1 MKDFSDIIEIAMNE
15 VSGKYAWDWIARI
28 SQFNRR
34 IGSKDFHEIVK
45 QIMNELEKYEL
56 DELQIHK
63 YPADGKTKT
72 WEYIGAPSWDV
83 KSAELRL
90 TKPKEELICRFQD
103 IPMCVLGYSKSC
115 NVSAELIDVGTGIRE
130 EDYEGKD
137 VKGKIVLMSAPK
149 LLVTAQYVEKGAL
162 GVIVYPTPEKAAGY
176 RDMTVYN
183 RFPIKADILEKNT
196 FGFSITQ
203 EKALYL
209 KDLLKKGPVF
219 IEANIN
225 VDVFDENLEVISAAI
240 YGSEKLEEEIILTAH
255 LCHPAP
261 GANDNA
267 SGSAGLIEL
276 VRALTSLIKKG
287 ILTRPIRTIRF
298 LWVPEFDGTF
308 PWAKENEIRV
318 KNSIVNLNLDMIGED
333 PMKIGEPFEICHAPY
348 STPSILNDIIR
359 YYTEIIADH
368 PKGIEINGTKV
379 CMKYR
384 IIPFAGGSDH
394 QVFVDTALGIPG
406 IMLNH
411 SDPLWHTSLDTI
423 DNCDPTELKRVI
435 GIAFCIAYFFAT
447 VNNEMFYYLI
457 PILERGFYDRLGKT
471 KGLLMKIYN
480 HLNNEK
486 DEVQK
491 EEKAYFGLALIKAS
505 DHYEKEILE
514 SFRRFGPYNDDKQ
527 EILSLKQKEINR
539 WTENQNILWIEL
551 CKEVGI
557 NIKSHNEPEEFANKW
572 SRAFLGVPNFM
583 DLLSIAMSSQYQ
595 DIKAPEPPEL
605 WFGDLHEIQNLVGL
619 SYDLKMISAMLSLEY
634 QHLFYPSELNKLMKF
649 LVSKE
654 ILKEA

>member
-447 VNNEMFYYLI
+447 VNNEMFY
-457 PILERGFYDRLGKT
+457 
-471 KGLLMKIYN
+471 
-480 HLNNEK
+480 
-486 DEVQK
+486 
-491 EEKAYFGLALIKAS
+491 
-505 DHYEKEILE
+505 
-514 SFRRFGPYNDDKQ
+514 
-527 EILSLKQKEINR
+527 
-539 WTENQNILWIEL
+539 
-551 CKEVGI
+551 
-557 NIKSHNEPEEFANKW
+557 
-572 SRAFLGVPNFM
+572 
-583 DLLSIAMSSQYQ
+583 
-595 DIKAPEPPEL
+595 
-605 WFGDLHEIQNLVGL
+605 
-619 SYDLKMISAMLSLEY
+619 
-634 QHLFYPSELNKLMKF
+634 
-649 LVSKE
+649 
-654 ILKEA
+654 